1 MSTTK
6 HELLTLKGY
15 DTTVPLAPN
24 SPRVGTLCRPF
35 PQATP
40 TRPKDYLGQSSPALA
55 SYRDTHQPC
64 TPFSLPQPIPR
75 FTPNPARNP
84 QPRPIASL
92 SLFWP
97 AKDSKKPRW
106 LGAGRLRKPGLWN
119 QVPPIGRGPPNSGGA
134 VKVALR
140 DLSTSSASQ
149 QLPSINR
156 KKPLRITLH
165 HRESTQS
172 RRKLSKLFSSA
183 NSAYWNQ
190 VAPIGERGGLS
201 LPIPQAYPQQTNHHS
216 LDHQAQT
223 FGFPPTG

>member
-6 HELLTLKGY
+6 HELHTLKGY

-97 AKDSKKPRW
+97 AKFR
-106 LGAGRLRKPGLWN
+106 PGW
-119 QVPPIGRGPPNSGGA
+119 QRSGYTTFQQFQP
-134 VKVALR
+134 
-140 DLSTSSASQ
+140 LSNY
-149 QLPSINR
+149 LPSIGRSRSELPSTYR
-156 KKPLRITLH
+156 K
-165 HRESTQS
+165 STQS
-172 RRKLSKLFSSA
+172 RRKFSKRFSPA
-183 NSAYWNQ
+183 NSVYWN
-190 VAPIGERGGLS
+190 
-201 LPIPQAYPQQTNHHS
+201 
-216 LDHQAQT
+216 
-223 FGFPPTG
+223 